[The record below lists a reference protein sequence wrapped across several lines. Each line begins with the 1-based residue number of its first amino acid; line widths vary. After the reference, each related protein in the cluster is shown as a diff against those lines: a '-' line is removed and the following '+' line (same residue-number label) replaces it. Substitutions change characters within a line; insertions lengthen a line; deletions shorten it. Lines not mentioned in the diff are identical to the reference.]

1 MITFFNRK
9 WLITLNDLRILARAR
24 EILESNKVEYV
35 INPEIITHKFMVSE
49 YRIFVKKNEYEKAEF
64 LIRNLYN

>member
-35 INPEIITHKFMVSE
+35 INPEIITHKFMASE